1 MTYFPGEIYN
11 VNLGPSGEHRFVVLS
26 REELN
31 RGNQIIT
38 AMITSAS
45 YAVRSKLPNC
55 VSLQAGEFGMTQ
67 DCVIQCE
74 NVVALSTDELRGKL
88 IDELDATTM
97 REVIKA
103 LGHVFDAECEPN

>member
-1 MTYFPGEIYN
+1 MSYSPGEIYN
-11 VNLGPSGEHRFVVLS
+11 VDLAPSGEHRFVILS

-31 RGNQIIT
+31 RGNQIIA
-38 AMITSAS
+38 AMITSAN
-45 YAVRSKLPNC
+45 YAFRSKLPNC
-55 VSLQAGEFGMTQ
+55 VPLQAGQFGMTQ

-74 NVVALSTDELRGKL
+74 NIVALGTNELRGEL
-88 IDELDATTM
+88 IDEPDAATM